1 MPSCPSPRL
10 TPQLGCTLPPV
21 CPWGSASSTTARA
34 SNLTIIHRHSVRRVD
49 RPTHSP
55 DPAHNSREP
64 LTQYS
69 QGAFRTNTSI
79 DLPHCA
85 FAMAMLWASPRP
97 LLRPVVPRKLSLHG
111 PTLRTCIQRRG
122 LITLGIE
129 TSCDDTCVAVLD
141 TKVDGTRQT
150 AHLRTDKRVTCA
162 NKHHQGVHPVEAVE
176 SHTRNLP
183 RLLNEVL
190 KNILKPPPDLIAVT
204 RGPGMKP
211 CLNVGVSF
219 AKGLSVAWGVPLIGV
234 HHMQAHALTPHLE
247 AAVARRVNIDAHEP
261 QYPFL
266 TLLYGS
272 TPPPPK
278 PNTHN
283 PGFLL
288 DGSRLSAASSG
299 PSIFLR
305 S

>member
-1 MPSCPSPRL
+1 M
-10 TPQLGCTLPPV
+10 
-21 CPWGSASSTTARA
+21 
-34 SNLTIIHRHSVRRVD
+34 
-49 RPTHSP
+49 
-55 DPAHNSREP
+55 
-64 LTQYS
+64 
-69 QGAFRTNTSI
+69 SI
-79 DLPHCA
+79 DLHHCA
-85 FAMAMLWASPRP
+85 FAMAMLWASPGP
-97 LLRPVVPRKLSLHG
+97 LLRPVVPRKLNLDG

-122 LITLGIE
+122 LVTLGIE

-141 TKVDGTRQT
+141 TKVGATRQR
-150 AHLRTDKRVTCA
+150 AHLRTNTRITCA

-183 RLLNEVL
+183 RILNMAMKRRL
-190 KNILKPPPDLIAVT
+190 RRPPDLIAVT

-247 AAVARRVNIDAHEP
+247 AALARGYNIDAHEP

-272 TPPPPK
+272 TQPPPQHTQP
-278 PNTHN
+278 
-283 PGFLL
+283 
-288 DGSRLSAASSG
+288 RVSG
-299 PSIFLR
+299 
-305 S
+305 

>member
-1 MPSCPSPRL
+1 M
-10 TPQLGCTLPPV
+10 
-21 CPWGSASSTTARA
+21 
-34 SNLTIIHRHSVRRVD
+34 
-49 RPTHSP
+49 
-55 DPAHNSREP
+55 
-64 LTQYS
+64 
-69 QGAFRTNTSI
+69 SI
-79 DLPHCA
+79 DLHHCA

-97 LLRPVVPRKLSLHG
+97 LLRPVVLRKLNLDG

-122 LITLGIE
+122 FVTLGIE
-129 TSCDDTCVAVLD
+129 TSCDDTCVAILD
-141 TKVDGTRQT
+141 TKVGGTGQL
-150 AHLRTDKRVTCA
+150 ANLRTNTRVTCA

-183 RLLNEVL
+183 RLLNR
-190 KNILKPPPDLIAVT
+190 ILKTNLKRPPDLIAVT

-247 AAVARRVNIDAHEP
+247 AALARAHNPDVHEP

-272 TPPPPK
+272 THPP

-283 PGFLL
+283 PGFLV

-299 PSIFLR
+299 PSIFLG